1 LGYTDNHFIE
11 AGDTVLF
18 RVRFQNLG
26 NAAATNVH
34 IDIPLD
40 STVWDFN
47 SFEPAFP
54 LALEVGCLHDPGDVD
69 YATGILEY
77 ELNNIQLPD
86 SASDPVGSMRS
97 FHFRLRARTDLP
109 AGTVLLNQALIYF
122 DENPPIY
129 TNQTYHTIFDC
140 NSFTPM
146 VGDDTYC
153 LGDTILLEATQPYV
167 DSYNWSV
174 DGFSASGDTLRYAPL
189 VAGTYDIALQTTNA
203 LCVNGE
209 WHNTTVN
216 VFALPELDVP
226 LNASLCAGE
235 TITFAAASNSPVS
248 WSNGANT
255 GDTIEATESFTVTAT
270 AVGEGDCAVSE
281 DWSVTVNTPPSTTVI
296 ADGNTLTA
304 TDGIAWQWYLNG
316 LPLAGETGMSIQTT
330 PNENYTV
337 VITGANGCVV
347 DTTVTEMHQALAQVV
362 RIYPNPMR
370 EQTQIVLPEGTF
382 DMVLHDMMGRSV
394 WQRSSQRGMVI
405 LERGTLAS
413 GVYQLRMSNAE
424 THLTTPLIL
433 E

>member
-1 LGYTDNHFIE
+1 M
-11 AGDTVLF
+11 
-18 RVRFQNLG
+18 
-26 NAAATNVH
+26 
-34 IDIPLD
+34 
-40 STVWDFN
+40 
-47 SFEPAFP
+47 
-54 LALEVGCLHDPGDVD
+54 
-69 YATGILEY
+69 
-77 ELNNIQLPD
+77 
-86 SASDPVGSMRS
+86 SDPIGSQRQ
-97 FHFRLRARTDLP
+97 FHYWLRARSDLE
-109 AGTVLLNQALIYF
+109 AGSLLLNQASIYF
-122 DENPPIY
+122 DNNPPVI

-140 NSFTPM
+140 TSFTPM

-153 LGDTILLEATQPYV
+153 LGDTILLQATQPYV

-226 LNASLCAGE
+226 LNASPCVGE
-235 TITFAAASNSPVS
+235 TITFAAVSNAPVS

-316 LPLAGETGMSIQTT
+316 LPLAGETGMSIETT

-337 VITGANGCVV
+337 VITGANACVV
-347 DTTVTEMHQALAQVV
+347 DTTVTEVHQALAQVV
-362 RIYPNPMR
+362 RIFPNPMR
-370 EQTQIVLPEGTF
+370 DQTQIVLPEGTF